1 MHVRARRYTSDAVRC
16 LEYSLHMG
24 ADITL
29 NSYGGLYADSQ
40 SLQAAIAAAE
50 AAGQLFVTAAGNDYG
65 ACACGL
71 SLCMHHDCGPMCM
84 ENAHAHH
91 PAPTWLD
98 ARMQTLRASLFS
110 TAG

>member
-1 MHVRARRYTSDAVRC
+1 
-16 LEYSLHMG
+16 MG

-65 ACACGL
+65 AACCL
-71 SLCMHHDCGPMCM
+71 AFPLHERQAAASDVSKFASEHAHPSLCTCM
-84 ENAHAHH
+84 AWILHAV
-91 PAPTWLD
+91 LS
-98 ARMQTLRASLFS
+98 AS
-110 TAG
+110 TTKCP